1 MYISAT
7 YATKTQ
13 KTQIKELIY
22 DYDGY
27 ITQLSMIPFF
37 PTLVQGDCRKEHG
50 ETLYVLKPKLLALK
64 KTRF

>member
-37 PTLVQGDCRKEHG
+37 PTLVQGDCRKEPRRDPLC
-50 ETLYVLKPKLLALK
+50 TKTKIASPK